1 MKKIILISQNSEV
14 KKAFS
19 NIAKSRSFSFET
31 VTHRAG
37 EKCGSPAFRY
47 LDVSGIGPKELEAR
61 LTALSETEHPWGVV
75 DPERCIDDVGG
86 LFHRGACDYI
96 TLGSGKKLKVG
107 RVQQALDFHT
117 ACSKPVSR
125 EKGKHT
131 ASARKA
137 SRPAAEYARD
147 WSCVKSG
154 KTYTFCIMY
163 VELMPSKDVSGKSGS
178 AYREQMQ
185 SAFHNMITQQVD
197 PYDGRVWMWN
207 EWGGLV
213 LFPFDGSK
221 CDTIIMAM
229 RLILNRVPF
238 SIECGP
244 FNTILDFR
252 LALHVGVTSYQDRG
266 QTGTIISDDINFI
279 FHLGKNKLE
288 PGYLYLTDSFFPL
301 LKDDLKKL
309 FKEQG
314 HYEEHRIYRMSS
326 PYGIRV

>member
-1 MKKIILISQNSEV
+1 MNKIILITQNSEV

-19 NIAKSRSFSFET
+19 SIAKSRSFSFET

-37 EKCGSPAFRY
+37 EKCGSEAFRY
-47 LDVSGIGPKELEAR
+47 IDVSGVSPKELEAR
-61 LTALSETEHPWGVV
+61 LAVLSETGHPWGVV
-75 DPERCIDDVGG
+75 DPEGCIEDVGD

-96 TLGSGKKLKVG
+96 HLRSGKKLKVR
-107 RVQQALDFHT
+107 RVQQAIDFHT
-117 ACSKPVSR
+117 VRSAPLVHG
-125 EKGKHT
+125 KGRT
-131 ASARKA
+131 NTPARKA
-137 SRPAAEYARD
+137 SRSAAEYARE
-147 WSCVKSG
+147 WSSVKSG
-154 KTYTFCIMY
+154 RTYTFCIMY
-163 VELMPSKDVSGKSGS
+163 IELLPSPDVSGKSGS
-178 AYREQMQ
+178 TYREQMQ
-185 SAFHNMITQQVD
+185 TAFHNMITQQVD

-252 LALHVGVTSYQDRG
+252 LALHIGVTSYQDRG

-301 LKDDLKKL
+301 LTDDLKKL
-309 FKEQG
+309 FKEHG

-326 PYGIRV
+326 PYGIRI